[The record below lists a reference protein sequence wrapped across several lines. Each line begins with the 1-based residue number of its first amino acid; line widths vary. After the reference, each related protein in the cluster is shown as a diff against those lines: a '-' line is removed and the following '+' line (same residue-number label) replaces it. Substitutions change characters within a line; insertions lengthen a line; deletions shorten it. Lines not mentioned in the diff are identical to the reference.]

1 MRSLERYLLGWILGV
16 LTLGAVL
23 VALVTYSVTL
33 NEMNEVFDAELKSVA
48 GAVAGHLPSGSVSV
62 GAAAAELP
70 ARTDKAQESEIV
82 TLTWTSQGQ
91 RLYASDPRVALPFLK
106 TEGLSRPIIDGEQWI
121 IYSRVHADGVAQ
133 AAERKSS
140 RQEMAGESAAKVLL
154 PLAGLVAVVGG
165 LLVFGLRRGL
175 HPLDRAARDIAA
187 RSAISLAPISFND
200 VPSEIVPLVAST
212 NGLLLRLASAFSA
225 QSRFLADAAHE
236 LRTPVTALRLQLQL
250 LKRSADETERRQ
262 AIAALEAGIDRSQRL
277 IEQLLQVARSEPDG
291 ETPRGDVVDL
301 GELARTVV
309 ASMSAQADQR
319 HLDLGAKAARGVEV
333 RGDARQLTVLLN
345 NLVENALRYTPAGG
359 VIDVE
364 VRVNAGM
371 PILSVTDNGPGIPEA
386 ERSRAFDRF
395 YRCEDA
401 QARSADGTGS
411 GLGLA
416 IVRAITERHGAQVSL
431 KTPASGQGLEV
442 CVAFTATASAAR

>member
-1 MRSLERYLLGWILGV
+1 M
-16 LTLGAVL
+16 
-23 VALVTYSVTL
+23 
-33 NEMNEVFDAELKSVA
+33 
-48 GAVAGHLPSGSVSV
+48 
-62 GAAAAELP
+62 
-70 ARTDKAQESEIV
+70 
-82 TLTWTSQGQ
+82 
-91 RLYASDPRVALPFLK
+91 
-106 TEGLSRPIIDGEQWI
+106 
-121 IYSRVHADGVAQ
+121 
-133 AAERKSS
+133 
-140 RQEMAGESAAKVLL
+140 
-154 PLAGLVAVVGG
+154 
-165 LLVFGLRRGL
+165 
-175 HPLDRAARDIAA
+175 
-187 RSAISLAPISFND
+187 SLAPISFND